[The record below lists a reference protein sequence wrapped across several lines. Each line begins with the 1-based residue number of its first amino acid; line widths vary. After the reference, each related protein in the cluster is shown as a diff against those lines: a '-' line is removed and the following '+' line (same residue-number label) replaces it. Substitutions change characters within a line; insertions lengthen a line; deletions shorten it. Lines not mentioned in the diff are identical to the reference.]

1 MMASSSLRLLTR
13 SAIAPPIDAE
23 VRLRPVDS
31 RCHQLFFAPVSW
43 LALSF
48 MQAVDSGFGMSLKES
63 PPAAIA
69 ARGRR
74 PCQIAV
80 ERKPL
85 HDPRISL
92 LAPGTKP
99 MAPHPLRTLLSVA
112 LACGLATAARGEF
125 PERPVK
131 LLVGFSAGGGTD
143 VAARIVAPGIGEAL
157 GQAVVVENRPGASGL
172 IAAEA
177 VARAAADGYTLMMGS
192 QTTLAVAPALYRKF
206 AVDAARDFVGLANA
220 GVSPL
225 VLVVHPSVPARSVMD
240 LIALA
245 KASPGTINFG
255 SGRAGDQ
262 PHMAGELFSI
272 QAGIKMVHVAYRG
285 EAPAINDLLGGQLH
299 LIFANLSAVIGNVK
313 AGSLR
318 ALAVTSAQ
326 RAATAPEIPTVAEA
340 ALPGFEAATW
350 FALVA
355 PAGTPREI
363 VRRLNTEVTQL
374 VTQPDVRQR
383 FADLGMTIDAG
394 TPRRTRCLYQ
404 IRN

>member
-1 MMASSSLRLLTR
+1 LPRSSCILLGLFLLGMGS
-13 SAIAPPIDAE
+13 SAAE
-23 VRLRPVDS
+23 DLPK
-31 RCHQLFFAPVSW
+31 QY
-43 LALSF
+43 
-48 MQAVDSGFGMSLKES
+48 
-63 PPAAIA
+63 
-69 ARGRR
+69 
-74 PCQIAV
+74 
-80 ERKPL
+80 
-85 HDPRISL
+85 
-92 LAPGTKP
+92 
-99 MAPHPLRTLLSVA
+99 
-112 LACGLATAARGEF
+112 
-125 PERPVK
+125 PERSIK
-131 LLVGFSAGGGTD
+131 ILVGFAAGGGTD
-143 VAARIVAPGIGEAL
+143 VAARIVAQKLTETIG
-157 GQAVVVENRPGASGL
+157 QSVVVENRPGASGM
-172 IAAEA
+172 IAAET
-177 VARAAADGYTLMMGS
+177 VAKSSADGYTLMMGT

-206 AVDAARDFVGLANA
+206 SIDATRDFVGVAKA
-220 GVSPL
+220 GISPL

-245 KASPGTINFG
+245 KAGPGTINFG
-255 SGRAGDQ
+255 SGGLGTT

-394 TPRRTRCLYQ
+394 TPDALDAYIKSEMLKWSKVIKEAD
-404 IRN
+404 IRAPD

>member
-1 MMASSSLRLLTR
+1 LPRSSCILLGLLFALGMGS
-13 SAIAPPIDAE
+13 SAAE
-23 VRLRPVDS
+23 DLPK
-31 RCHQLFFAPVSW
+31 QY
-43 LALSF
+43 
-48 MQAVDSGFGMSLKES
+48 
-63 PPAAIA
+63 
-69 ARGRR
+69 
-74 PCQIAV
+74 
-80 ERKPL
+80 
-85 HDPRISL
+85 
-92 LAPGTKP
+92 
-99 MAPHPLRTLLSVA
+99 
-112 LACGLATAARGEF
+112 
-125 PERPVK
+125 PERSIK
-131 LLVGFSAGGGTD
+131 ILVGFAAGGGTD
-143 VAARIVAPGIGEAL
+143 VAARIVAQKLTETL
-157 GQAVVVENRPGASGL
+157 GQSVVVENRPGASGM
-172 IAAEA
+172 IAAET
-177 VARAAADGYTLMMGS
+177 VAKSGADGYTLMMGT

-206 AVDAARDFVGLANA
+206 SIDATRDFVGVAKA

-255 SGRAGDQ
+255 SGGLGTT

-355 PAGTPREI
+355 PAATPREI
-363 VRRLNTEVTQL
+363 VRRLNREVTQV
-374 VTQPDVRQR
+374 VTQQDVRQR

-394 TPRRTRCLYQ
+394 PPEALDAYIKSEILKWSKVIKEAD
-404 IRN
+404 IRAPD